1 VFVRSKNKRLGAYA
15 CAEREREEEEE
26 GEEGRGQTAFSGMI
40 INKRRKKHDPKTR
53 TKSAL
58 PKNEKQRDNCRCTC
72 FVVW

>member
-40 INKRRKKHDPKTR
+40 INKRRKKK
-53 TKSAL
+53 A
-58 PKNEKQRDNCRCTC
+58 
-72 FVVW
+72 